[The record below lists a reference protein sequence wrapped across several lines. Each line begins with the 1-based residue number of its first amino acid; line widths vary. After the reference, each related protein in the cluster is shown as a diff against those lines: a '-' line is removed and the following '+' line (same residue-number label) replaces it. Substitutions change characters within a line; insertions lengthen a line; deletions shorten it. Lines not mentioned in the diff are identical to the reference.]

1 MTKKVPGD
9 PERTEIAK
17 NPTYFLPKRSGD
29 FPLGVRM
36 HSESNA
42 PSKSS
47 AFPLPR
53 PAENA
58 TNLIAS
64 ALT

>member
-1 MTKKVPGD
+1 MKVPGD
-9 PERTEIAK
+9 PERTETAK
-17 NPTYFLPKRSGD
+17 NPTSG
-29 FPLGVRM
+29 PRGQVTSPSGSGCIQSQM
-36 HSESNA
+36 
-42 PSKSS
+42 PCSKSS

-58 TNLIAS
+58 TNPIAS